1 MCSCPWPSWWES
13 RMKTVSLW
21 LNSSVSNSSSMSL
34 WRTRNC
40 LSWRTTESKDWIKS
54 SKAKQSG
61 YLWVMFESC
70 FSSTSTKCSTK
81 VLSYVFSLPQI
92 RAEIISTYALCGFA
106 NFSSLGIVIGGLCRC
121 FVIPSHC
128 CPYLLRL
135 RLCRYLI
142 LLWHCCSC
150 RRFDHIPMTHSMFF
164 CFLHLSRYMSN
175 KTEWHLLAS
184 VQGHDRWNNRVP
196 HQCLHCRW
204 ELLHFSF

>member
-1 MCSCPWPSWWES
+1 MCSCLWPSWWES
-13 RMKTVSLW
+13 RMRTVSLW

-128 CPYLLRL
+128 CPYFVLVSEAFLVQRYIYFLSYKLLL
-135 RLCRYLI
+135 LNIFLI
-142 LLWHCCSC
+142 LFYLVCN
-150 RRFDHIPMTHSMFF
+150 DLTISMAFINVF
-164 CFLHLSRYMSN
+164 TLQSYLSGLRCNFY
-175 KTEWHLLAS
+175 
-184 VQGHDRWNNRVP
+184 
-196 HQCLHCRW
+196 
-204 ELLHFSF
+204 F